1 MGGWVIVHMFGSNH
15 VLAQVLVI
23 KSTKDFDEIAPR
35 HHLMLMEW

>member
-1 MGGWVIVHMFGSNH
+1 MGGWVASRICLVHH

-23 KSTKDFDEIAPR
+23 KSTKDFDEVAPR